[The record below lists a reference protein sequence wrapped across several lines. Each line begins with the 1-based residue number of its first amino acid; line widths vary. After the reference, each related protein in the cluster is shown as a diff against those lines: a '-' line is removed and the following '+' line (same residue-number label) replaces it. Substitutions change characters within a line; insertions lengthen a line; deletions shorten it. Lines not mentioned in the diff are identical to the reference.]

1 MSTSFKITI
10 KVLENLLL
18 YYVVS
23 PHPCKKFGR
32 CPRVLDFQ
40 RSRVRHSDMCRFRHS
55 VPESERLSLQLKRT
69 SQNQEKKNNKPLR
82 VKEKGI
88 IIKETDSSEINKT
101 WTRS

>member
-69 SQNQEKKNNKPLR
+69 SQNQEKKTISLLGSRRRALSLKKQTAQR
-82 VKEKGI
+82 
-88 IIKETDSSEINKT
+88 S
-101 WTRS
+101 TRQ